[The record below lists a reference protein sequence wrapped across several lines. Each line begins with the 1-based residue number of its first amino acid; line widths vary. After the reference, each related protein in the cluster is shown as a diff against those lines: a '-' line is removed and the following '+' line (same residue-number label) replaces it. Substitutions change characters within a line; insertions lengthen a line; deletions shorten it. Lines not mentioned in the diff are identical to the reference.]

1 MLDMFSKRR
10 DLKIR
15 AAILRGVY
23 EDNLRIMGKHS
34 ASLSRGKTLFLK
46 KSFLFLSVFIF
57 TFWGHD
63 NYLDTSSIY
72 EREVKINI
80 VVQNPSA
87 GSDQKPINPSE
98 YKAFINI
105 PDVQLSRMF
114 GLKVKT
120 IMIDPG
126 HGGTDPGAIGKMGTK
141 EKDITLDI
149 AKRLKER
156 LEKYGNLNVLMT
168 RYDDSTLS
176 LNRRVEIAKSAR
188 ADIFISIHLNY
199 LPKRPINIIETYYF
213 GPPTDDTALKL
224 AEKENA
230 GSQYGLSDFK
240 EMIEKLG
247 EALKLQE
254 SQVLATSIQK
264 NLFINSKKHNRNI
277 YNYGVKRAPFVVLL
291 GIDVPAVLVEVSCL
305 SNKLEEM
312 KLNTETHRENIARYL
327 EAGVLDYLNNKGEV
341 IYEAKR

>member
-10 DLKIR
+10 DLKIK
-15 AAILRGVY
+15 AAIFRGVY
-23 EDNLRIMGKHS
+23 EDNLKIMGKHS
-34 ASLSRGKTLFLK
+34 ASLSGKTTLFLK
-46 KSFLFLSVFIF
+46 KSFLFLAVIIF
-57 TFWGHD
+57 TILGHD
-63 NYLDTSSIY
+63 NYLNTSSIY
-72 EREVKINI
+72 EREVRINL

-87 GSDQKPINPSE
+87 DSVQKTINPSE

-114 GLKVKT
+114 GLEVKT

-156 LEKYGNLNVLMT
+156 LQKYGNFNVLMT
-168 RYDDSTLS
+168 RDDDSTLA

-188 ADIFISIHLNY
+188 ADIFVSIHLNY

-213 GPPTDDTALKL
+213 GPPTDDTTLKL

-264 NLFINSKKHNRNI
+264 NLFVNSKKHNGSI

-291 GIDVPAVLVEVSCL
+291 GVDVPAVLVEVSCL

-312 KLNTETHRENIARYL
+312 ELNTETHRENIARYL